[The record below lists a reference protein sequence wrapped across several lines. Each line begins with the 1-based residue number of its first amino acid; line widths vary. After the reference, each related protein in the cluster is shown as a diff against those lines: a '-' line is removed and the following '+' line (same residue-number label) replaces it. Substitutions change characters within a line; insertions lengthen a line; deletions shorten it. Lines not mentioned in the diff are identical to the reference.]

1 MKKVIVVAT
10 LGLLSVEVC
19 AGPVTFKGAEDASAV
34 IFGDYNGRY
43 NDSQG
48 ALYIGGNANI
58 NNYSVGTQLSD
69 SSLGMFV
76 GGNLSMKG
84 GDVKG
89 SVSVNGKSKFKNAR
103 FPDQSTEQVNL
114 DKSYYDDL
122 SRSLSEKQTTSSR
135 YSWGRKIFTSADEQG
150 TAYLQTNTS
159 ELSWVWGLFTEGLD
173 SDTRLIVNIAGSEIY
188 MGGRDWLF
196 KDVNYDFNFDSENV
210 LFNFFEAKTLT
221 VAGGVYGSIL
231 APNADV
237 FGEHGHING
246 QLIANS
252 FDGSTQLN
260 YAPFNTD
267 EEIEFPSGNL
277 ESKYTEVSEP
287 ATFGVFAG
295 AFVLMMGSSL
305 RRNSKKELCGIIFI
319 KEVYYEKRTGH

>member
-1 MKKVIVVAT
+1 MKKVIVMAGI
-10 LGLLSVEVC
+10 GLLSLGVS
-19 AGPVTFKGAEDASAV
+19 AGPITFKGAEDASAI

-89 SVSVNGKSKFKNAR
+89 SVSVNGKSKFKNTHL
-103 FPDQSTEQVNL
+103 PNQSTEQVNL
-114 DKSYYDDL
+114 DKSYYEDL
-122 SRSLSEKQTTSSR
+122 SKSLSEKQTTDSR
-135 YSWGRKIFTSADEQG
+135 YSWGRKIFSSTDDQAA
-150 TAYLQTNTS
+150 AYLQTSPS

-173 SDTRLIVNIAGSEIY
+173 SDTRLIVNISGSDIY
-188 MGGRDWLF
+188 MGGKDWLF
-196 KDVNYDFNFDSENV
+196 KDINYDFSFDSENV
-210 LFNFFEAKTLT
+210 LFNFYEAESLT

-237 FGEHGHING
+237 FGNYGHING

-260 YAPFNTD
+260 YAPFNVD
-267 EEIEFPSGNL
+267 KEIEFPSGSI
-277 ESKYTEVSEP
+277 EDKPTEVSEP
-287 ATFGVFAG
+287 ATFGFFAG
-295 AFVLMMGSSL
+295 ACILMVGSSL
-305 RRNSKKELCGIIFI
+305 RRNSKKSA
-319 KEVYYEKRTGH
+319 VV